1 MNNILFNPFRYIAG
15 FKSLMLGIFI
25 LLTTAVVGFFSH
37 THFPDLISVKN
48 GADFPLIYYVIQS
61 LVNWLVISFILYLFA
76 IFSSTSTIRII
87 DIFGTQAL
95 ARAPYLIA
103 SIIGFSGALEK
114 FGKYILWTTLK
125 TGEST
130 TISSGEVT
138 VALFLIILSLLLS
151 IWLVALMYNAFKVS
165 ANLKGTK
172 SALLFI
178 ISFVLSMGI
187 TIFLN
192 RILILKFFMP

>member
-15 FKSLMLGIFI
+15 IKSLALGLTI
-25 LLTTAVVGFFSH
+25 LLTTAIIGFFSH

-48 GADFPLIYYVIQS
+48 GADFPLSYFVVQS
-61 LVNWLVISFILYLFA
+61 LVNWIVISLILYLFA
-76 IFSSTSTIRII
+76 VFSSHSRIRII

-103 SIIGFSGALEK
+103 SIIGFSGTLEK
-114 FGKYILWTTLK
+114 FGNYVLWTALK
-125 TGEST
+125 TGVET

-138 VALFLIILSLLLS
+138 VAILMIIFSLLLT